1 MTDAYYASSA
11 INGLGLSSA
20 ALPDGHT
27 FHRSPHYAI
36 AVQDAEQEDDGQIS
50 CLCGFDHD
58 DGNTVACDDC
68 NRWQHIDCYYP
79 HLEGPLPEQL
89 QHYCLDCKPRRFDHG
104 DARELQQRRREQQV
118 SSVNGARRPTSKSH
132 KKKVK
137 AEATPAH
144 TNGWPLDKTR
154 HDRNSASPRDQQ
166 PPPAKRPKTSHRAS
180 DATANPSTKGH
191 SRKRNAS
198 NVNGARSLTR
208 SPEPPIPL
216 YTPEFLQAYGQDNWS
231 VTDANLHNGISVTN
245 ELTDWL
251 RKPDDLFRS
260 MHNVDKGEVL
270 MRWDGEL
277 NDIPG
282 KAQLE
287 IRDMHDESVLIEHQH
302 PAWKIV
308 TVQEPV
314 ASGGYIGELKG
325 HVGFRDQY
333 LQDPTNRWSSLRHP
347 EPFVFFHPKLPVY
360 IDARSEG
367 TDLRYVRRSCTPNA
381 RLQILVTEGTDYR
394 FCFMATALIE
404 PGQEVSVA
412 WDTADAVPGKQ
423 NLNTMSPSEM
433 GQFRTW
439 ASIVMANCGPCA
451 CSLPTGHTC
460 GFAQLDR
467 RGMNVPGDDEQRP
480 GKAAKLKRRKV
491 GQHVSPIDTTTQ
503 HSRSGSEARR
513 GDLDDEPTDS
523 VSGSGGRGTA
533 SRDLTPNTHYSNS
546 GSGSMPTTM
555 PELSERERK
564 KLAKEEEMFRRQE
577 EERTGKQSKKKRSS
591 GGSTVNTPST
601 ASFKPPQFSS
611 GPKHADAGTS
621 RPSDLPSAK
630 SMSSKRTTGKN
641 HEKRAK
647 TVTRP
652 KPTYVDSA
660 VQCDLD
666 EEDAVRSASMVATP
680 RPKVRVISLTQRLLD
695 RCARN
700 NAILA
705 GKTTTSH
712 ETAMDLDIVPK
723 VERQASNAM
732 TAPTSTT
739 TDVDM
744 EDVPAE
750 ENASG
755 TERLVDTHM
764 TMNEEAPSAARSH
777 PSTESTDSSEPTP
790 PSTDTSEVS
799 VKVKDMHIDMPPPP
813 LTTFITVS
821 EPDASDASAANG
833 ITVQSPASLVTPALH
848 SLPSSVKDAVMT
860 PARKKL
866 SLSDYTKRNKTKDKD
881 SDTKTERDSSPASTA
896 SGPVL
901 SQLHHS
907 SSDAVATAKLADG
920 GSAIVEDDP
929 PAPSVAA

>member
-1 MTDAYYASSA
+1 MTDAYYASTA
-11 INGLGLSSA
+11 INGLGLNSA
-20 ALPDGHT
+20 VLPNGHT
-27 FHRSPHYAI
+27 FHQSPHYSA
-36 AVQDAEQEDDGQIS
+36 AVHEADQEDDGQIS

-58 DGNTVACDDC
+58 DGNTVACDNC

-79 HLEGPLPEQL
+79 DLEGPLPEQL
-89 QHYCLDCKPRRFDHG
+89 QHYCLDCKPRQFDNG
-104 DARELQQRRREQQV
+104 DARELQQQRKEQQAL
-118 SSVNGARRPTSKSH
+118 SVNGARRPAPKSH

-137 AEATPAH
+137 AEVMPAH
-144 TNGWPLDKTR
+144 ANGWPLDKSR
-154 HDRNSASPRDQQ
+154 HDRKSASPRDQQ

-180 DATANPSTKGH
+180 DSTANISSKGH

-198 NVNGARSLTR
+198 NVNGARSLTH

-216 YTPEFLQAYGQDNWS
+216 YTPEFLQAYSHDNWS
-231 VTDANLHNGISVTN
+231 VTNANLHNGISVTN

-287 IRDMHDESVLIEHQH
+287 IRDMHDEAVLIENQH

-333 LQDPTNRWSSLRHP
+333 LQDPANRWSSLRHP

-412 WDTADAVPGKQ
+412 WDTTDAVPGKQ
-423 NLNTMSPSEM
+423 DLTTVSPSEM

-467 RGMNVPGDDEQRP
+467 RGQNVSADEDQP
-480 GKAAKLKRRKV
+480 LGKVSKSKKRKV
-491 GQHVSPIDTTTQ
+491 AQHVSPLDTAALT
-503 HSRSGSEARR
+503 SRSGSETRR
-513 GDLDDEPTDS
+513 GDLDDEQTDS
-523 VSGSGGRGTA
+523 RSASGSGGRGSA
-533 SRDLTPNTHYSNS
+533 SRDITPNTLYSNS
-546 GSGSMPTTM
+546 VNGSMPIM

-591 GGSTVNTPST
+591 GGSTVNTPSAT
-601 ASFKPPQFSS
+601 SFKPSTYPNSS
-611 GPKHADAGTS
+611 KHTDASTS
-621 RPSDLPSAK
+621 RPSDLARVKSTTAKRIPS
-630 SMSSKRTTGKN
+630 KN
-641 HEKRAK
+641 PEKHVK

-652 KPTYVDSA
+652 KPTYVNSA
-660 VQCDLD
+660 VQCDMD
-666 EEDAVRSASMVATP
+666 QEDAVRRASMVVTP
-680 RPKVRVISLTQRLLD
+680 RPRVRIISATQRLLD

-705 GKTTTSH
+705 GKAATVLGTT
-712 ETAMDLDIVPK
+712 MDVD
-723 VERQASNAM
+723 
-732 TAPTSTT
+732 TAPKPEDHPADSVKVPEPTAV
-739 TDVDM
+739 DVEM
-744 EDVPAE
+744 EDAPLAE
-750 ENASG
+750 DDSSAGSI
-755 TERLVDTHM
+755 VDTHM
-764 TMNEEAPSAARSH
+764 TTVEEIQSAAHSH
-777 PSTESTDSSEPTP
+777 PSTDSAESSDPTPTSTDA
-790 PSTDTSEVS
+790 SEVS
-799 VKVKDMHIDMPPPP
+799 GKVKDMHIEMPPPP
-813 LTTFITVS
+813 TATSIIVS
-821 EPDASDASAANG
+821 EPDASESAANG
-833 ITVQSPASLVTPALH
+833 TTVQSPASLLTPTL
-848 SLPSSVKDAVMT
+848 SLPPSVKDAVMT

-881 SDTKTERDSSPASTA
+881 SDPKTERDSSPASTA
-896 SGPVL
+896 SGSVL
-901 SQLHHS
+901 PSLRAS
-907 SSDAVATAKLADG
+907 SSDNVKLPDG
-920 GSAIVEDDP
+920 GSAIVEDETPTAP
-929 PAPSVAA
+929 PVAT